1 MDNKDQSKLHF
12 KSYSL
17 KSNKLNP
24 EIWQSNKLNFK
35 HNEIPLKWVEVLLL
49 LFETS
54 GFNMLLLNLQDLIC
68 YIPELQGLKCNFS
81 QRDLKSMRSIPDL
94 RPYLYDFLVQM
105 KDPAN
110 KRSNVKWHPELNID
124 GSQ

>member
-12 KSYSL
+12 KPYSL

-49 LFETS
+49 FFETS
-54 GFNMLLLNLQDLIC
+54 GFNMLTFESIGFNLL
-68 YIPELQGLKCNFS
+68 
-81 QRDLKSMRSIPDL
+81 
-94 RPYLYDFLVQM
+94 
-105 KDPAN
+105 
-110 KRSNVKWHPELNID
+110 HP
-124 GSQ
+124 